1 MDAKEFNRRFKN
13 ASKDKQSFLKIYEEY
28 YSKIVLHISVKFDDS
43 IAHDIAHDFFCKL
56 IKGKFEQVGSVAS
69 PTAWIYK
76 VCDNLAINS
85 FKKDAR
91 YVSIDDF
98 DFAGNESAIDGL
110 LEVKELFE
118 NLNETEKKMVYLHV
132 FEGYSL
138 KELACQF
145 KIKYD
150 NFRKSYAAT
159 LKKLKK
165 IIINNNGGKK
175 R

>member
-1 MDAKEFNRRFKN
+1 M
-13 ASKDKQSFLKIYEEY
+13 
-28 YSKIVLHISVKFDDS
+28 
-43 IAHDIAHDFFCKL
+43 
-56 IKGKFEQVGSVAS
+56 
-69 PTAWIYK
+69 
-76 VCDNLAINS
+76 CDNLAINS

>member
-56 IKGKFEQVGSVAS
+56 IEGKFEQVGSVAS

-118 NLNETEKKMVYLHV
+118 NLNETEKRWFICTFLKAIRSKN
-132 FEGYSL
+132 SL
-138 KELACQF
+138 V
-145 KIKYD
+145 
-150 NFRKSYAAT
+150 NSKSNMT
-159 LKKLKK
+159 ISENRMRQRSK
-165 IIINNNGGKK
+165 NSK